1 MPRAQA
7 VANTPGKPSQALS
20 VAVVDP
26 NAPVPESPVV
36 SKTTLYDS
44 PLHLLHGV
52 LHYNGFGH
60 LARINGAPTFL
71 TLKLGS

>member
-1 MPRAQA
+1 MPRSQA

-20 VAVVDP
+20 VSVVDP
-26 NAPVPESPVV
+26 DAPAPESPVA
-36 SKTTLYDS
+36 SKTKLYDS

-60 LARINGAPTFL
+60 LARINGAPAFL
-71 TLKLGS
+71 TPKLGS